1 MVSSIEAMMVVA
13 KPEAQLWYRNNDS
26 EVVSGRPIAA
36 DANSVLFDDKKT
48 TRSLQQVSLCKEEVL
63 RSV

>member
-1 MVSSIEAMMVVA
+1 MVGLFDAVMVVA
-13 KPEAQLWYRNNDS
+13 KPEAELWYRNNDG

-36 DANSVLFDDKKT
+36 DANGVLFDDKKT
-48 TRSLQQVSLCKEEVL
+48 TRSLQQVSLYKEGVL